1 MSEPRPYDERPAAR
15 PVPPAAVPGGSV
27 PPNAKVPP
35 KKSMGCFAIGCLGVI
50 VVIVLAI
57 LIPVIGNAIGS
68 ASNGGD
74 SSTTTT
80 SGPSPGGNSGGGSGG
95 SSDPIEQARV
105 VLRGAYSYDTVKAA
119 TDAALAAT
127 NTPISDEN
135 YSRAW
140 SAVLEVTDNLTG
152 VAPMDVM
159 ACVAEL
165 GPSSGMDFPDTTAIC
180 ATSIHLDG

>member
-1 MSEPRPYDERPAAR
+1 
-15 PVPPAAVPGGSV
+15 
-27 PPNAKVPP
+27 
-35 KKSMGCFAIGCLGVI
+35 MGCFGIGCLGVI
-50 VVIVLAI
+50 VVFVLAI

-68 ASNGGD
+68 ASDGGG
-74 SSTTTT
+74 SSTTT
-80 SGPSPGGNSGGGSGG
+80 SGRSSGGNSGGGSDG

-119 TDAALAAT
+119 TDEALAAT
-127 NTPISDEN
+127 NTPISNEN

-140 SAVLEVTDNLTG
+140 SAVLKVTDNLTG

-159 ACVAEL
+159 ECVAEL

-180 ATSIHLDG
+180 ATTIHLDG